1 MPSRR
6 EVLER
11 NQIAMERAENRA
23 AREIADAYNRARR
36 ELLGEILDRWGRAGV
51 ITPGRAVTLL
61 RSLGIIQAIDL
72 RLAELETEHGA
83 ILRGVL
89 NSSDERALALVA
101 RELALLPPEMR
112 PDLSAFTRINTELVE
127 RFLPQALDDAEL
139 GSRALAG
146 ALRRELRQGLI
157 QGEAF
162 PALARRLFT
171 TSEPSTFRSGMV
183 SAERGVRR
191 LVITA
196 ENNART
202 AYIQQAREQI
212 PELKRQAI
220 ATIGPRTTD
229 TCLRVHG
236 QIVGVDEP
244 FTLTGDP
251 KFASQMMGPAFHWG
265 CRTSVTAWHPVFEGG
280 GLNTANMER
289 SAAAERRRR
298 AG

>member
-1 MPSRR
+1 MPTRR
-6 EVLER
+6 DVLER
-11 NQIAMERAENRA
+11 NQRAMERAENRA

-51 ITPGRAVTLL
+51 ITPGRAVGLL
-61 RSLGIIQAIDL
+61 RSLGIIQSIDL
-72 RLAELETEHGA
+72 RLAELEREHGE
-83 ILRGVL
+83 ILRGAL
-89 NSSDERALALVA
+89 NGSDERALQMVA
-101 RELALLPPEMR
+101 RELALLPAELR
-112 PDLSAFTRINTELVE
+112 PDLTAFTRINTELVE

-146 ALRRELRQGLI
+146 SLRREMRQGLI

-171 TSEPSTFRSGMV
+171 TAQPSVFRSGMV

-202 AYIQQAREQI
+202 AYIQQARERI
-212 PELKRQAI
+212 PELKRQAV
-220 ATIGPRTTD
+220 AVVQDRTTD

-244 FTLTGDP
+244 FTLTGQP
-251 KFASQMMGPAFHWG
+251 RFADQMMVPAFHWN
-265 CRTSVTAWHPVFEGG
+265 CRTAVVAWHPSFEGG
-280 GLNTANMER
+280 GLNTANMKR

-298 AG
+298 Q